1 MDTGSDN
8 TGSKTVLVTGGARG
22 IGLAITRRLAR
33 AGYRLAISYRSD
45 LKAAGAIADE
55 LSAQGVANEIF
66 AADLAN
72 PAEARALPDK
82 VFERFGRLDALVN
95 NAGITDDGPFLNME
109 SERYSNVLRTNLFGT
124 MRLTG
129 AALPYLLKA
138 ANPAVV
144 IVTSLNGIVGKEG
157 QVAYAAS
164 KGGLIGFTQWLARR
178 YSLAGLTVNAVAPG
192 FIATDMTANL
202 EPKMIDHFLRGTA
215 LQRMGRAEDVAEA
228 VSFLLTAGYVQ
239 STTLRVD
246 GGFNR

>member
-1 MDTGSDN
+1 MSRV
-8 TGSKTVLVTGGARG
+8 VLVTGGARG

-33 AGYRLAISYRSD
+33 AGYQLAISYRSHHD
-45 LKAAGAIADE
+45 AARAVAEE
-55 LSAQGVANEIF
+55 LSVQGVVIETF

-72 PAEARALPDK
+72 PEQARGLPSR
-82 VFERFGRLDALVN
+82 VYERFGRLDALVN

-109 SERYSNVLRTNLFGT
+109 SERYRNVLRTNLFGP
-124 MRLTG
+124 MRLTD
-129 AALPYLLKA
+129 AAIPYLR
-138 ANPAVV
+138 NGSEPAIV

-178 YSLAGLTVNAVAPG
+178 YSGAGIKVNAVAPG
-192 FIATDMTANL
+192 FIATEMTASL
-202 EPKMIDHFLRGTA
+202 EPKMVDHFLRGTA
-215 LQRMGRAEDVAEA
+215 LQRIGRAEDVAEA
-228 VSFLLTAGYVQ
+228 VAFLLSAGYVQ

>member
-1 MDTGSDN
+1 M
-8 TGSKTVLVTGGARG
+8 SKTVLVTGGARG

-45 LKAAGAIADE
+45 RAAAEAIAEE
-55 LSAQGVANEIF
+55 LWAQGTANGIF
-66 AADLAN
+66 AADVAD
-72 PAEARALPDK
+72 PDDARALPSR

-95 NAGITDDGPFLNME
+95 NAGITDNGPFLNME
-109 SERYSNVLRTNLFGT
+109 SERYRRVLRTNLFGT

-129 AALPYLLKA
+129 AAIPYLMKA
-138 ANPAVV
+138 AEPAIV

-164 KGGLIGFTQWLARR
+164 KGGLIGFTQWLAQR
-178 YSLAGLTVNAVAPG
+178 YSEAGLKVNAVAPG
-192 FIATDMTANL
+192 FIATEMTANL

-215 LQRMGRAEDVAEA
+215 LQRVGRAEEVAEA
-228 VSFLLTAGYVQ
+228 VEYLLSAGYVQ